1 MAVKGDRH
9 ICPVCGQIGPCIYAG
24 WDDGDDYRVH
34 NCHVCG
40 STWKEP
46 KAVLDHPAKSTLE
59 QKARQIA

>member
-1 MAVKGDRH
+1 MAVQGDRH

-24 WDDGDDYRVH
+24 WDDGYDYRVH

-46 KAVLDHPAKSTLE
+46 KAGSDHSAKSTLE
-59 QKARQIA
+59 QQAQQID